1 MPGLEWLVRG
11 AIAPLVEMGL
21 KATLI
26 LGGAL
31 LGLRL
36 LRGASAATRH
46 LVLTAAVAGVLLLP
60 LLTWLLPQW
69 RVAILPVDQT
79 STAAPTAPSQANTG
93 PSTEVPVPKL
103 GQGRPGGVERQQHAT
118 VSGRVVKAKA
128 HAMPV
133 QQMEAPSAAKAV
145 LLMVRKGTAEA
156 VPLQKAHPG
165 TTTPSAFMI
174 FVLWLVGGL
183 VVALRLA
190 RSRLRLRLL
199 LRNAAP
205 VTKFAWRT
213 ALDQSVRR
221 LGISRPIALLSSPA
235 LDVPVTF
242 GIVYPR
248 VVLPACVEEWSQS
261 RRSAVLDHEMAH
273 VRRLDALTQW
283 LADVAGVVYWFH
295 PLIWLAARAMR
306 VERERACD
314 DYVLQC
320 GARPSDYAHDL
331 LEIASALKPAPYAAA
346 LAMARRSQL
355 EGRLLALLD
364 PDINRRPVTRAAA
377 IILVAGALA
386 LLVPIAA
393 LRAQSKP
400 AQPANSE
407 IRAPRGGVQGGV
419 SGGIPG
425 GVREGV
431 PGGVQGGV
439 PSDVDGAADDESA
452 LEFDGPRMES
462 DAEPAVSAAP
472 AITSAPAA
480 APGAAAVAGQASTPA
495 VPSVPAV
502 PAVPAVPGTPA
513 APAPPGSVWVHS
525 ESQEAGVRPWPAEC
539 EWKGGTHQNI
549 SRSNSNG
556 HRTWTALWSNSAC
569 TLELK
574 AEGEIKFQPDLSS
587 IASISPGG
595 YFDIYVRA
603 GDTLRR
609 VRATPGADGEVQYA
623 YTVGGQVQ
631 PFDQQ
636 AGAWFASLLLTLER
650 HTGFAVETRVP
661 YLLQGG
667 GADAVLE
674 EAGKLGSDY
683 VRAIYLMKLL
693 ASERLNDAQVRRLIQ
708 QAGRDIKSD
717 YELARVL
724 ITVAGKY
731 PLADEDSRIAFLQAA
746 DRLNSDYEH
755 ARVLIELLKRE
766 NLSRGA
772 AQMAL
777 SSAARI
783 KSDSER
789 ARTLVAISSS
799 NLVDVSM
806 QPEYMKALTGI
817 NSDYERA
824 RVLLDFLSRQKA
836 TPQSAEMALKAA
848 AGMNSDYERAR
859 VLIALA
865 DGNLVSEAMVTAYLE
880 TIQYIKS
887 DYERARTLVTA
898 LNKLPLK
905 DTAVTGLIE
914 SAAAIHSDHELS
926 RVLVAIAGKFPLS
939 GSARAAY
946 MRVAGQIRGEY
957 ERRRALE
964 AIGSSMI

>member
-79 STAAPTAPSQANTG
+79 STAAPTAPSQANRG
-93 PSTEVPVPKL
+93 PSTEVPVPML
-103 GQGRPGGVERQQHAT
+103 GQGRPGGVEGQQHAT

-128 HAMPV
+128 HAVPV
-133 QQMEAPSAAKAV
+133 RQMEAPSAAKAV
-145 LLMVRKGTAEA
+145 LLMVRNGTAEA
-156 VPLQKAHPG
+156 VPLQKTHPG

-190 RSRLRLRLL
+190 RCRLRLWLL

-205 VTKFAWRT
+205 VTKFVWRS

-221 LGISRPIALLSSPA
+221 LGISRPIALLSSAA

-248 VVLPACVEEWSQS
+248 VVLPASVEEWSQA
-261 RRSAVLDHEMAH
+261 RRSAVLVHEMAH
-273 VRRLDALTQW
+273 VRRMDALTQW

-331 LEIASALKPAPYAAA
+331 LEIASALKPVPYAAA

-355 EGRLLALLD
+355 EGRLMAVLD

-393 LRAQSKP
+393 LRAQSKLAP
-400 AQPANSE
+400 PTASE
-407 IRAPRGGVQGGV
+407 TRAPKGGIEGGV
-419 SGGIPG
+419 PG
-425 GVREGV
+425 GVPGGVKGGV

-439 PSDVDGAADDESA
+439 PSGVEGGVGDDESA
-452 LEFDGPRMES
+452 LELDGPRMES

-472 AITSAPAA
+472 AMASAPAA
-480 APGAAAVAGQASTPA
+480 APAAAAVAGQASTSA
-495 VPSVPAV
+495 VPGVPAV

-513 APAPPGSVWVHS
+513 APAPPGSVHS
-525 ESQEAGVRPWPAEC
+525 ESRGLGEGPWPAGC
-539 EWKGGTHQNI
+539 ESGGGTRQNT
-549 SRSNSNG
+549 SRSDSNG
-556 HRTWTALWSNSAC
+556 RRTWTALWSNSAC

-595 YFDIYVRA
+595 YFEIYLRA

-609 VRATPGADGEVQYA
+609 VRATPSANGEVQYA
-623 YTVGGQVQ
+623 YTVGGQAQ

-636 AGAWFASLLLTLER
+636 ARAWFASLLLTLER

-661 YLLQGG
+661 YLLQRG
-667 GADAVLE
+667 GAEAVLE

-683 VRAIYLMKLL
+683 VCALYLMKLL
-693 ASERLNDAQVRRLIQ
+693 ASAQLNDAQVRRVMQ

-717 YELARVL
+717 YELGRVL
-724 ITVAGKY
+724 IAVAGKY
-731 PLADEDSRIAFLQAA
+731 PLADEGSRIAFVQAA
-746 DRLNSDYEH
+746 DNLKSDYEH

-766 NLSRGA
+766 NLSREA

-783 KSDSER
+783 KSDYER
-789 ARTLVAISSS
+789 ARTLMAISSK

-806 QPEYMKALTGI
+806 QPEYMKALAGI

-824 RVLLDFLSRQKA
+824 RVLLDFTSRQKL
-836 TPQSAEMALKAA
+836 TPQSAEMALNATS
-848 AGMNSDYERAR
+848 GMNSDYEKAR

-865 DGNLVSEAMVTAYLE
+865 DANLVSEAMVTAYLE
-880 TIQYIKS
+880 TIRSIKS
-887 DYERARTLVTA
+887 DYERARALVTA

-905 DTAVTGLIE
+905 DTAVAGLIE
-914 SAAAIHSDHELS
+914 SAAAIHSDHELA

-939 GSARAAY
+939 SSARAAY
-946 MRVAGQIRGEY
+946 LRAAEQIRGEY
-957 ERRRALE
+957 ERKRALE